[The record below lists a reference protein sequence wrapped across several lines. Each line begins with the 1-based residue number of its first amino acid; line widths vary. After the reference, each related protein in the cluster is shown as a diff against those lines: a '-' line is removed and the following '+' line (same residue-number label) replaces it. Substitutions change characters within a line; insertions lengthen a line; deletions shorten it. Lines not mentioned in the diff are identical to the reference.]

1 MHQRGS
7 CQNEREREKH
17 NQGEGNMFAVKK
29 RVDDERGGAKGK
41 KVAGASKF
49 PIFTSDETEKN
60 RLKFYGCCQQ
70 ARKF

>member
-7 CQNEREREKH
+7 CQNEREEH

-29 RVDDERGGAKGK
+29 RVDDERVGAEEK
-41 KVAGASKF
+41 KVAAASKF
-49 PIFTSDETEKN
+49 SIFTSDETEKN

>member
-1 MHQRGS
+1 MSRQ
-7 CQNEREREKH
+7 KH

-29 RVDDERGGAKGK
+29 RVDDEQRK
-41 KVAGASKF
+41 KVAMASKF
-49 PIFTSDETEKN
+49 SIFTSDETEKN